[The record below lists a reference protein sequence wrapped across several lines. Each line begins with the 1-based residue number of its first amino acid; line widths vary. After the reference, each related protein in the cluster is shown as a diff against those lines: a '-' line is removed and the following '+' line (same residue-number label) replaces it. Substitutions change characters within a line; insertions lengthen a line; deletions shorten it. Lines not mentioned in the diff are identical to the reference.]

1 MLTDHLRSLENS
13 NISPSH
19 KRNKIITTK
28 IGSFLGAEIEATPA
42 QQIED
47 EHDDE
52 DDSLISGSG
61 FSGRLNEDF
70 FGRVFEI
77 FEQSRTQPSF
87 HFLLWPAIPIAS
99 VFASS
104 PNESGGVAWKGPCRE
119 DDFTSV
125 CRVRDA
131 FREDVQNFVG
141 PADERFP
148 HEAGRC
154 VVEDPYSFEPVGEN
168 NRHDVHFLPVAC
180 L

>member
-1 MLTDHLRSLENS
+1 MRTAF
-13 NISPSH
+13 IS
-19 KRNKIITTK
+19 R
-28 IGSFLGAEIEATPA
+28 A
-42 QQIED
+42 
-47 EHDDE
+47 
-52 DDSLISGSG
+52 

-131 FREDVQNFVG
+131 FRQDVQNFVG

-148 HEAGRC
+148 QEAGRC
-154 VVEDPYSFEPVGEN
+154 VVEDPYSFQPVGEN
-168 NRHDVHFLPVAC
+168 NRHDVQFFTRSSVPLRRSLANRQEKRHA
-180 L
+180 